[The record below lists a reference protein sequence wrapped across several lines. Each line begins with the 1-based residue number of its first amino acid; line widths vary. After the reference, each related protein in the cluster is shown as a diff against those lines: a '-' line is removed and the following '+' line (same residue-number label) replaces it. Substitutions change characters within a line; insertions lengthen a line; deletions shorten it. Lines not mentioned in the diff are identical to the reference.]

1 MELTPEQRTQWKAI
15 ITGCLQQFITLCEEH
30 RLTYYCV
37 GGTAIG
43 AVRHQGL
50 IPWDD
55 DIVVAMPRPDYD
67 RFLELCKRQDLGDYE
82 LATPERKGYPC
93 HFAKL
98 CDRRTTL
105 IEKRDVPCV
114 YGLYIDIFPID
125 GTAPDMAEAKRL
137 LRKYKQWNNKLDAA
151 LTRHTLRQYLA
162 LALKPKE
169 WGRMAVQ
176 TAAVIIGRERVRR
189 YIIHRLDSMA
199 RQYDY
204 TTATLVANYDGAY
217 REREIFPKA
226 WTDTLCDKP
235 FEHLTVKLPG
245 NYDAYLKNIYTDYM
259 QLPPVEQRVCHHLH
273 DYLDLNKRVTEEE
286 IKASNFANGC

>member
-15 ITGCLQQFITLCEEH
+15 ITGCLQQFITLCKEH

-55 DIVVAMPRPDYD
+55 DIDVAMPRPDYD

-286 IKASNFANGC
+286 IKANNFANGC

>member
-55 DIVVAMPRPDYD
+55 DIDVAMPRPDYD

-204 TTATLVANYDGAY
+204 ATATLVANYDGAY

-259 QLPPVEQRVCHHLH
+259 QLPPEEQRVCHHLH

>member
-55 DIVVAMPRPDYD
+55 DIDVAMPRPDYD

-162 LALKPKE
+162 LALKPTE

-259 QLPPVEQRVCHHLH
+259 QLPPEEQRVCHHLH

-286 IKASNFANGC
+286 IKASNYANGC

>member
-55 DIVVAMPRPDYD
+55 DIDVAMPRPDYD

-151 LTRHTLRQYLA
+151 LTLHTLRQYLA

-199 RQYDY
+199 RLYDY

-259 QLPPVEQRVCHHLH
+259 QLPPEEQRVCHHLH

>member
-15 ITGCLQQFITLCEEH
+15 ITGCLQQFITLCKEH

-55 DIVVAMPRPDYD
+55 DIDVAMPRPDYD

-204 TTATLVANYDGAY
+204 ATATLVANYDGAY

-259 QLPPVEQRVCHHLH
+259 QLPPEEQRVCHHLH

>member
-55 DIVVAMPRPDYD
+55 DIDVAMPRPDYD

-259 QLPPVEQRVCHHLH
+259 QLPPEEQRVCHHLH

-286 IKASNFANGC
+286 IKASHFANGC

>member
-1 MELTPEQRTQWKAI
+1 MELTQEQRTQWKAI

-55 DIVVAMPRPDYD
+55 DIDVAMPRPDYD

-286 IKASNFANGC
+286 IKASHFANGC

>member
-55 DIVVAMPRPDYD
+55 DIDVAMPRPDYD

-199 RQYDY
+199 RLYDY

-259 QLPPVEQRVCHHLH
+259 QLPPEEQRVCHHLH

>member
-1 MELTPEQRTQWKAI
+1 MELTPEQRSQWKTI
-15 ITGCLQQFITLCEEH
+15 IIGCLQKFISLCEEH
-30 RLTYYCV
+30 GLTYYCV

-55 DIVVAMPRPDYD
+55 DIDVAMPRPDYD
-67 RFLELCKRQDLGDYE
+67 RFLKLCRNTDLGDYE
-82 LATPERKGYPC
+82 LATPDRKGYPC

-98 CDRRTTL
+98 CDKRTTL

-114 YGLYIDIFPID
+114 YGLYIDVFPID
-125 GTAPDMAEAKRL
+125 GTAPDMTEAKRL
-137 LRKYKQWNNKLDAA
+137 LGRYKQWSNKLDAA

-162 LALKPKE
+162 MAAKPKE

-176 TAAVIIGRERVRR
+176 TAAILLGRETVRRFIIGRLDRMARR
-189 YIIHRLDSMA
+189 Y
-199 RQYDY
+199 DY
-204 TTATLVANYDGAY
+204 SSATLVANYDGAY

-235 FEHLTVKLPG
+235 FGHLTVKLPG
-245 NYDAYLKNIYTDYM
+245 NYDAYLKNIYTNYM
-259 QLPPVEQRVCHHLH
+259 EFPPVEQRVCHHLH
-273 DYLDLNKRVTEEE
+273 DYLDLNKRVAEKD
-286 IKASNFANGC
+286 IMASLKTNRC

>member
-55 DIVVAMPRPDYD
+55 DIDVAMPRPDYD

-259 QLPPVEQRVCHHLH
+259 QLPPEEQRVCHHLH

>member
-55 DIVVAMPRPDYD
+55 DIDVAMPRPDYD

-245 NYDAYLKNIYTDYM
+245 NYDAYLKNIYTDYT
-259 QLPPVEQRVCHHLH
+259 QLPPEEQRVCHHLH

>member
-1 MELTPEQRTQWKAI
+1 MELTPEQRAQWKAI

-55 DIVVAMPRPDYD
+55 DIDVAMPRPDYD

-199 RQYDY
+199 RLYDY

-245 NYDAYLKNIYTDYM
+245 NYDAYLKNIYTNYM

-286 IKASNFANGC
+286 IKTSHFANGC

>member
-55 DIVVAMPRPDYD
+55 DIDVAMPRPDYD

-151 LTRHTLRQYLA
+151 LTRHTLRQYLV

-199 RQYDY
+199 RLYDY

-259 QLPPVEQRVCHHLH
+259 QLPPEEQRVCHHLH